1 MGEGIQT
8 FVEMKTLHVDFK
20 FMVTYVRWINLD
32 AYWVKKMKSKPN
44 VVWFQMISPSDIAY
58 VIALVKNEQEMW
70 GQSKRMAEKTNG
82 DGEKKARPLFSGG
95 QGKKRAYGKSMWNNK
110 GLEYYY
116 TAGQIWMDVYK
127 SKELFSALVNGWD
140 R

>member
-1 MGEGIQT
+1 MA
-8 FVEMKTLHVDFK
+8 K
-20 FMVTYVRWINLD
+20 
-32 AYWVKKMKSKPN
+32 KPN
-44 VVWFQMISPSDIAY
+44 
-58 VIALVKNEQEMW
+58 
-70 GQSKRMAEKTNG
+70 R
-82 DGEKKARPLFSGG
+82 DGEQKARPLFSGG

-140 R
+140 RWEPEDRTKKDPIKTRWIAPGEDRRR